1 METINQRIAICIN
14 QSGLTRT
21 AFAERI
27 NLSQPYVSQ
36 ICAGTKAPSDRT
48 IADIAREFN
57 VNETWLRTG
66 EGEMFV
72 PVSRDEQIAS
82 FMGELLHEE
91 SSFKYRFISMLSRL
105 GENEWAVL
113 EQKAKELVSGHEG
126 DR

>member
-1 METINQRIAICIN
+1 MGERIKELRKAL
-14 QSGLTRT
+14 GLTQQE
-21 AFAERI
+21 FADKLRI
-27 NLSQPYVSQ
+27 KRN
-36 ICAGTKAPSDRT
+36 T
-48 IADIAREFN
+48 IAKYETNRGEPVDAVFALIAREFN